1 MQTAGVSQIGWCAV
15 CLGPELVTP
24 GLTKHNQ
31 ERPGT
36 LIPGPPFSLPALGET
51 LDPCLPFDSVIR
63 LDYPR
68 HAPGVRVQ
76 LPSGNPNDVPAP
88 PVAEPGVYTPK
99 PPHVAEAGKEET
111 KKETIPWPTPS
122 RSKPSS

>member
-36 LIPGPPFSLPALGET
+36 LIPGPPFSLPALGEAP
-51 LDPCLPFDSVIR
+51 DPCLPFDSAIR

-76 LPSGNPNDVPAP
+76 FPSGNPFQRASRLRK
-88 PVAEPGVYTPK
+88 EPGQSLRGCTPNVK
-99 PPHVAEAGKEET
+99 TG
-111 KKETIPWPTPS
+111 
-122 RSKPSS
+122 